1 MPLHYETHTRNT
13 VVTWNTRNT
22 GWQSETII
30 PLVSEQATLRCSAAS
45 SYTSADYQSRCM
57 TIPAEPH
64 ESGEKNNKN
73 NGKLVASLLSR
84 LHNIIYSKW
93 ISTVRCFKWWF
104 VQSHGVSGSSAW
116 PLFNQ
121 HTIMPRTN
129 TQADVA
135 LAEMVKQASPEQT
148 FTLQQISDRTG
159 LSAERVR
166 QIERQA
172 LRNFRTKIQD
182 WLKHEGFDE
191 YLPDRFS

>member
-1 MPLHYETHTRNT
+1 
-13 VVTWNTRNT
+13 
-22 GWQSETII
+22 
-30 PLVSEQATLRCSAAS
+30 
-45 SYTSADYQSRCM
+45 
-57 TIPAEPH
+57 
-64 ESGEKNNKN
+64 
-73 NGKLVASLLSR
+73 
-84 LHNIIYSKW
+84 
-93 ISTVRCFKWWF
+93 
-104 VQSHGVSGSSAW
+104 
-116 PLFNQ
+116 
-121 HTIMPRTN
+121 MPRTN